1 MNFMKPPASSIEL
14 RLQGLPASPG
24 IAIGPAMCVRRRVPT
39 VAPQAIP
46 ADMVEQEVARFRDAM
61 SRSVKELQ
69 KIKQTAFDRIGKQAS
84 SIFDAQLMM
93 LTDDTVMAAI
103 EATIHRDRIDAENA
117 TLTEFS
123 KLERVLLE
131 SHDSIFRDR
140 ADDIRD
146 MMERIVRNL
155 QRDRIVST
163 FKGEAVVVAETLS
176 PADTIVLSRNRVLAF
191 VMDGGGLTSHAVIL
205 ARSLGIPAVI
215 GVRTAL
221 DCTEANATIIVD
233 GDTGAVV
240 INPSPAT
247 LKEFEEKRERLAQ
260 LTARLGEIAGLP
272 AETRDGRP
280 VILAANVDRPEELML
295 ARHAGAQG
303 IGLVRT
309 EMQLVDGT
317 SFPDED
323 AQTQLYLTLAER
335 MHPHWVTIRVF
346 DIGADKPFLAVQ
358 HREPNPAL
366 GSRGIRLLLQHPDTF
381 RTQLRAILRASLHRN
396 VRILL
401 PMISRVNEI
410 RETRELLEQAKQEL
424 RSAKVAFDEHIPL
437 GVMIEIPS
445 AALIANELAYEADF
459 LSIGTNDLVQYT
471 LAVDRTNESLSHL
484 YEEFHPAIIRLI
496 KEVVDAAHR
505 QETQVAVCG
514 ELAGNPLA
522 TVLLVG
528 LGVDEL
534 SVSPG
539 RLLPVKNAIRHLA
552 TSEAERVARAVLAM
566 RSATHIRALLTEWR
580 NDNERAQLAHE

>member
-14 RLQGLPASPG
+14 HLQGLPASPG

-221 DCTEANATIIVD
+221 DCAEANATIIVD

-240 INPSPAT
+240 INPAPAT

-260 LTARLGEIAGLP
+260 LTARLGEIAG
-272 AETRDGRP
+272 
-280 VILAANVDRPEELML
+280 
-295 ARHAGAQG
+295 
-303 IGLVRT
+303 
-309 EMQLVDGT
+309 
-317 SFPDED
+317 
-323 AQTQLYLTLAER
+323 
-335 MHPHWVTIRVF
+335 
-346 DIGADKPFLAVQ
+346 
-358 HREPNPAL
+358 
-366 GSRGIRLLLQHPDTF
+366 
-381 RTQLRAILRASLHRN
+381 
-396 VRILL
+396 
-401 PMISRVNEI
+401 
-410 RETRELLEQAKQEL
+410 
-424 RSAKVAFDEHIPL
+424 
-437 GVMIEIPS
+437 
-445 AALIANELAYEADF
+445 
-459 LSIGTNDLVQYT
+459 
-471 LAVDRTNESLSHL
+471 
-484 YEEFHPAIIRLI
+484 
-496 KEVVDAAHR
+496 
-505 QETQVAVCG
+505 
-514 ELAGNPLA
+514 
-522 TVLLVG
+522 
-528 LGVDEL
+528 
-534 SVSPG
+534 
-539 RLLPVKNAIRHLA
+539 
-552 TSEAERVARAVLAM
+552 
-566 RSATHIRALLTEWR
+566 
-580 NDNERAQLAHE
+580 